1 MDSAV
6 SFINTNLLPHWP
18 FFAAMIILM
27 ITGQV
32 VKTNIFTK
40 DAYKTKKPLWL
51 YYWGRKTLALHPI
64 LAGMI
69 LGTIWK
75 NPEAGVKTVPACMGY
90 FAMAGAFS
98 VWAYELLKGLA
109 HKEGIDIDLPGV
121 DDSTPPA
128 VK

>member
-1 MDSAV
+1 MRGIGGRPGGPGD
-6 SFINTNLLPHWP
+6 LP
-18 FFAAMIILM
+18 
-27 ITGQV
+27 
-32 VKTNIFTK
+32 
-40 DAYKTKKPLWL
+40 
-51 YYWGRKTLALHPI
+51 
-64 LAGMI
+64 AG
-69 LGTIWK
+69 
-75 NPEAGVKTVPACMGY
+75 AGDQAPGMGY